1 MTTGAAASDGSVIA
15 AGIGVGV
22 LAVTGG
28 GNVVSSCGAGA
39 KKSMPQ
45 YSTNSSKATAT
56 PDNASQR
63 AAGREFFC
71 PSCSRLNAINL
82 SASGLDVE
90 LLADWEF
97 IPG

>member
-1 MTTGAAASDGSVIA
+1 MTTGAAAVVG
-15 AGIGVGV
+15 AGIVVGMGVGALV
-22 LAVTGG
+22 GTGG

-45 YSTNSSKATAT
+45 YTTNSSKATAT
-56 PDNASQR
+56 ADNGSQR
-63 AAGREFFC
+63 ATGREVFC

-82 SASGLDVE
+82 SASGLDAG